1 MLSVIEVAAPEPV
14 NCVLKFVM
22 HEYPSMTFRLTRG
35 HLVRI
40 KVIANA
46 KHCSRG
52 QVIRGAID
60 MYYRTV
66 VRPVGEEGPS
76 LQIVNPMDLL
86 ADLLPEQAG
95 NDGIQFD

>member
-1 MLSVIEVAAPEPV
+1 
-14 NCVLKFVM
+14 M
-22 HEYPSMTFRLTRG
+22 HEYPSMTFRLTRE
-35 HLVRI
+35 HLVKI

-52 QVIRGAID
+52 RVIRGAID

-66 VRPVGEEGPS
+66 VRPVEEVGSS
-76 LQIVNPMDLL
+76 LLIVNPIDLL

-95 NDGIQFD
+95 NEGIQFD

>member
-1 MLSVIEVAAPEPV
+1 MES
-14 NCVLKFVM
+14 VLKFVM

-35 HLVRI
+35 HLVKI

-66 VRPVGEEGPS
+66 VRPVGEVGLS
-76 LQIVNPMDLL
+76 VQIVNPVDVL
-86 ADLLPEQAG
+86 AVLLPDQAG